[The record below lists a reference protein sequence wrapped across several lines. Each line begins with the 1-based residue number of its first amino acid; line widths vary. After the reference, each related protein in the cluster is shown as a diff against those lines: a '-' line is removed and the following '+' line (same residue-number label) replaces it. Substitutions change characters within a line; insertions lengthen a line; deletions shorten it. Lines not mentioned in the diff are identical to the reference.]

1 MLGLTKDKITT
12 FFFFGTGAPSKTNY
26 CDIFTDTSIV
36 YTTATKQ
43 SSLQPDMI
51 KDNLFQS
58 VLINIQNALRY
69 KIKNE
74 C

>member
-1 MLGLTKDKITT
+1 MLGLTKDKITP

-26 CDIFTDTSIV
+26 CEIFTDISIL
-36 YTTATKQ
+36 YSTKQ
-43 SSLQPDMI
+43 SSLQPDII